1 MGRKTNSKNIKRR
14 VTTDMKI
21 KFTALL
27 FFVTFWT
34 IAQEEFVIQNVRV
47 FDGEKVKENAY
58 VHVKNGYIEEISLT
72 PITRVKSIDGKGKT
86 LLPALTNSHVHV
98 WSPVSLNEA
107 AKAGVLNVLDMHA
120 MESLMPM
127 MKGFRKSTNHADYY
141 AAGSAATAPKGH
153 GTQYGFPVPTLTKP
167 EEAKTFITG
176 RVKAGVDYIKIIRE
190 PWKATLDFPTIA
202 ALVKE
207 AHAANKKA
215 VVHISKA
222 EDAYQVLKAKANGLV
237 HIWEDTTMDKKQLK
251 ALQKEHFFVI
261 PTLLTMEKIQALFH
275 KKTKEE
281 VAQKIGVMQGEVKRL
296 YDMKVP
302 ILAGT
307 DPPNGQ
313 INYGTDLYKELEL
326 IQGAGIPILDVLR
339 SATSLPAVHFNLEKK
354 GFLKKGYRADMILV
368 TGNPTKHLKDIWN
381 TKTVYKLGKEVA
393 QN

>member
-1 MGRKTNSKNIKRR
+1 
-14 VTTDMKI
+14 MKI
-21 KFTALL
+21 KFALLL
-27 FFVTFWT
+27 FFVTFWAA
-34 IAQEEFVIQNVRV
+34 AQEEFVIQNVRV
-47 FDGEKVKENAY
+47 FNGENVTENAY
-58 VHVKNGYIEEISLT
+58 IHIKNGYIEAISSR
-72 PITRVKSIDGKGKT
+72 PITHKNTVDGKEKT

-120 MESLMPM
+120 MEGLMPM

-141 AAGSAATAPKGH
+141 AAGSAATAPGGH
-153 GTQYGFPVPTLTKP
+153 GTQYGFKVPTLTKP
-167 EEAKTFITG
+167 EDAKAFIEG

-207 AHAANKKA
+207 AHAAKKKA
-215 VVHISKA
+215 VVHVSKA
-222 EDAYQVLKAKANGLV
+222 DDAYQVLKDKANGLV
-237 HIWEDTTMDKKQLK
+237 HIWEDTKMDEQKLK
-251 ALQKEHFFVI
+251 ALQKESFFVV
-261 PTLLTMEKIQALFH
+261 PTLLTMEKVQAIFY
-275 KKTKEE
+275 KKSKEE
-281 VAQKIGVMQGEVKRL
+281 VAKKISVMQGEVKRL

-313 INYGTDLYKELEL
+313 INYGTDLYKELKL
-326 IQGAGIPILDVLR
+326 LQGAGIPIVDVLR
-339 SATSLPAVHFNLEKK
+339 SATSLPAIHFNLEKK

-368 TGNPTKHLKDIWN
+368 TGNPTKNLQDIWN

-393 QN
+393 Q